1 MEIKDVLVASN
12 LYLCNNFMKIYYS
25 IPSIYDK
32 SWPTNEEKNKDG
44 WFIRANSIPSFI
56 FFFFFFLFFSFF
68 FLPSGKFQFIR
79 DTSLSFLLILYPDYC
94 YCWLADR
101 ETSEEDRRRG
111 KGEWNSW
118 SGLNSGNCIF
128 RRKARRLW
136 TLGNY
141 SWPSKVNWRT
151 QK

>member
-1 MEIKDVLVASN
+1 MLPIFTYVTILWKYIIQSHQYKIN
-12 LYLCNNFMKIYYS
+12 LGQRTKRKTKMA
-25 IPSIYDK
+25 D
-32 SWPTNEEKNKDG
+32 
-44 WFIRANSIPSFI
+44 SFALI
-56 FFFFFFLFFSFF
+56 QFQALFFSSSSFFSFLFF